1 MKMTKRD
8 IAKRIAS
15 YFFQGLLVSVPLA
28 ILGYVI
34 YGLFVF
40 LDQLIPFEFPGL
52 GLLTLLVLI
61 TLMGYLASTIVAQP
75 FRWWFEELLKRI
87 PLLKTLYTTVSD
99 FISALVGTKKRF
111 DKPVMVKVS
120 STGMHKLGFITHE
133 DLSQLGIGEEMVAVY
148 FPHSYNFSGN
158 LFIVPKENIV
168 PLDQT
173 SAEVMKFIVSGGVA
187 QLDGEDEQDEEQ
199 QHG

>member
-187 QLDGEDEQDEEQ
+187 QLDGEDEQHEEQ

>member
-1 MKMTKRD
+1 MKKKD
-8 IAKRIAS
+8 IVKRIAS
-15 YFFQGLLVSVPLA
+15 YFFQGLLVTVPLA

-40 LDQLIPFEFPGL
+40 LDELIPFEIPGL
-52 GLLTLLVLI
+52 GLLSLLVSI
-61 TLMGYLASTIVAQP
+61 TVLGYLASTIVAQP

-120 STGMHKLGFITHE
+120 SAGLHKLGFITHR
-133 DLSQLGIGEEMVAVY
+133 DLSILGIDDGMVAVY

-158 LFIVPKENIV
+158 LFIVPNENII
-168 PLDQT
+168 PLDKS
-173 SAEVMKFIVSGGVA
+173 SAEIMKFIVSGGVA
-187 QLDGEDEQDEEQ
+187 DLDGENEEQ

>member
-40 LDQLIPFEFPGL
+40 LDQLIPFEVPGL

-61 TLMGYLASTIVAQP
+61 TVLGYLASTIVAQP

-120 STGMHKLGFITHE
+120 STGMFKLGFITHE
-133 DLSQLGIGEEMVAVY
+133 DLSQLGIGDDMVAVY

-158 LFIVPKENIV
+158 LFIVPKTNVV
-168 PLDQT
+168 PLEQK

-187 QLDGEDEQDEEQ
+187 QLDGEDEEDEEQ